1 MNQCQEV
8 TKNKYKIHLSF
19 VLFIQRKNIKWGEM
33 KRIERETI
41 YYKKKWN
48 NLLEKPT
55 EFYLIWRGNL
65 NWIEASKSIENG
77 GLILHLQ
84 IIRTWFLWLEI
95 KMRENDKNNTNVSN
109 INLRQWYLRFIHY
122 RWFQSMLSNYLFI
135 RMSNTF
141 AQTASFIASVW
152 QNIGLI

>member
-48 NLLEKPT
+48 NLSEKPT

-95 KMRENDKNNTNVSN
+95 KMRENDKNNTNV
-109 INLRQWYLRFIHY
+109 IYKTLVFKIYTLCIRWY
-122 RWFQSMLSNYLFI
+122 QSMLSNYLFI
-135 RMSNTF
+135 RLKISIPM
-141 AQTASFIASVW
+141 Q
-152 QNIGLI
+152 L